1 METETKKTGWV
12 KKWLIAGRPWSL
24 PASVIPVIFGASLAA
39 TVGWVKLQAGLLV
52 LSLLA
57 MVFLH
62 MAANMLSD
70 VVDWQRG
77 LDREITAAS
86 GAIARG
92 LLTLGQVFR
101 GSMVFFIVGSALGLV
116 LVYLRGK
123 LVLYTGL
130 IGISLGLA
138 YPWLKE
144 RALGDLAVF
153 LDFGLLGSFGSWA
166 VQTGQ
171 FSWLPVIWA
180 VPQGM
185 LIAAILHANNWRDI
199 LTDREK
205 EISTVANNLGGRG
218 SRRYYGLLL
227 FGSMVLLAAFIL
239 VPRLFGLDFPSLPLS
254 VLIVIL
260 CWPQAWRLWKIA
272 GSSTGPSLRQA
283 AGLADCL
290 NLDGATARY
299 SLTFGLLTAGGL
311 WLDYLIEFLKN
322 RNRKT

>member
-1 METETKKTGWV
+1 METEIEKASWL

-39 TVGWVKLQAGLLV
+39 TVGWVKLQAGLLL

-70 VVDWQRG
+70 VFDWQRG
-77 LDREITAAS
+77 LDREITPAS
-86 GAIARG
+86 GAVARG
-92 LLTLGQVFR
+92 WMTSRQVFR
-101 GSMVFFIVGSALGLV
+101 GSIVFFVIGSVLGLI

-138 YPWLKE
+138 YPWLK
-144 RALGDLAVF
+144 AASLGDLAVF
-153 LDFGLLGSFGSWA
+153 LDFGLLGSFGSWV

-171 FSWLPVIWA
+171 FSWLPIIWA

-205 EISTVANNLGGRG
+205 KIYTTANFLGNRG
-218 SRRYYGLLL
+218 SRRYYGVLI
-227 FGSMVLLAAFIL
+227 FGSMILMASLAVI
-239 VPRLFGLDFPSLPLS
+239 PRFFGLDFPSLPLS
-254 VLIVIL
+254 VLIVIFS
-260 CWPQAWRLWKIA
+260 WPQAWKLWKKATVKNEEQAGDPLALIA
-272 GSSTGPSLRQA
+272 
-283 AGLADCL
+283 
-290 NLDGATARY
+290 LDGATARY
-299 SLTFGLLTAGGL
+299 NLSFGLLAIGGL
-311 WLDYLIEFLKN
+311 WLDYLIELL
-322 RNRKT
+322 RK

>member
-1 METETKKTGWV
+1 METVIEKTGWF

-39 TVGWVKLQAGLLV
+39 TVGWVKLQIGLLL
-52 LSLLA
+52 LSLLGII
-57 MVFLH
+57 FLH

-70 VVDWQRG
+70 VVDWKRG

-86 GAIARG
+86 GALARG
-92 LLTLGQVFR
+92 LLTPGQVLR
-101 GSMVFFIVGSALGLV
+101 GSIIFFAIGSTLGLL
-116 LVYLRGK
+116 LVYLCGR

-130 IGISLGLA
+130 LGISLGVA
-138 YPWLKE
+138 YPWLKKE
-144 RALGDLAVF
+144 ALGDLSVF
-153 LDFGLLGSFGSWA
+153 IDFGLLGSFGGWV

-185 LIAAILHANNWRDI
+185 LIVAILHANNWRDI

-205 EISTVANNLGGRG
+205 EILTVANNLGGRG

-227 FGSMVLLAAFIL
+227 FGSMALLAAFVL
-239 VPRLFGLDFPSLPLS
+239 VPRLFGFDFPSLPLS

-260 CWPQAWRLWKIA
+260 CWPQARRLWKMA
-272 GSSTGPSLRQA
+272 GGGTRGQA

-290 NLDGATARY
+290 DLDETTARY
-299 SLTFGLLTAGGL
+299 SLAFGLLTVGGL
-311 WLDYLIEFLKN
+311 WLDYLIEFLKG
-322 RNRKT
+322 

>member
-1 METETKKTGWV
+1 METGTEKTGWL

-39 TVGWVKLQAGLLV
+39 TVGWVKLRIDLLL
-52 LSLLA
+52 LSLLG
-57 MVFLH
+57 MIFLH

-92 LLTLGQVFR
+92 WLTSRQVFK
-101 GSMVFFIVGSALGLV
+101 GSIIFFVIGSVLGLV
-116 LVYLRGK
+116 LVYLCGE

-130 IGISLGLA
+130 LGISLGVA
-138 YPWLKE
+138 YPWLKKK
-144 RALGDLAVF
+144 ALGDLAVF
-153 LDFGLLGSFGSWA
+153 IDFGLLGSFGGWV

-180 VPQGM
+180 VPQGL
-185 LIAAILHANNWRDI
+185 LIIAILHANNWRDI
-199 LTDREK
+199 LADREK
-205 EISTVANNLGGRG
+205 KILTVANNLGGRG

-227 FGSMVLLAAFIL
+227 FGSMALLAAFIL

-254 VLIVIL
+254 SLIVVF
-260 CWPQAWRLWKIA
+260 CWPQARRLWKLA
-272 GSSTGPSLRQA
+272 GGEVSTAQGQA

-290 NLDGATARY
+290 DLDGATARY
-299 SLTFGLLTAGGL
+299 SLTFGLLTIGGL
-311 WLDYLIEFLKN
+311 WLDYLIEFLKG
-322 RNRKT
+322 

>member
-1 METETKKTGWV
+1 METVIEKTGWF

-39 TVGWVKLQAGLLV
+39 TVGWVKLQIGLLL
-52 LSLLA
+52 LSLLGII
-57 MVFLH
+57 FLH

-70 VVDWQRG
+70 VVDWKRG

-86 GAIARG
+86 GALARG
-92 LLTLGQVFR
+92 LLTPGQVLR
-101 GSMVFFIVGSALGLV
+101 GSIIFFAIGSTLGLL
-116 LVYLRGK
+116 LVYLCGR

-130 IGISLGLA
+130 LGISLGVA
-138 YPWLKE
+138 YPWLKKE
-144 RALGDLAVF
+144 ALGDLVVF
-153 LDFGLLGSFGSWA
+153 IDFGLLGSFGGWV

-185 LIAAILHANNWRDI
+185 LIVAILHANNWRDI
-199 LTDREK
+199 LIDQEK
-205 EISTVANNLGGRG
+205 KISTVANNLGGRG

-227 FGSMVLLAAFIL
+227 FGSMALLVAFVL
-239 VPRLFGLDFPSLPLS
+239 VPRLSGFDFPSLPLS

-260 CWPQAWRLWKIA
+260 CWSQARRLWKMA
-272 GSSTGPSLRQA
+272 GGGTRGQA

-290 NLDGATARY
+290 DLDETTARY
-299 SLTFGLLTAGGL
+299 SLAFGLLTVGGL
-311 WLDYLIEFLKN
+311 WLDYLIEFLKG
-322 RNRKT
+322 

>member
-1 METETKKTGWV
+1 METETEKTEWL

-24 PASVIPVIFGASLAA
+24 PASVIPVIFGSSLAA
-39 TVGWVKLQAGLLV
+39 TVGWVKLHIGLLL

-57 MVFLH
+57 MIFLH

-70 VVDWQRG
+70 VVDWRRG
-77 LDREITAAS
+77 LDREMTPAS

-101 GSMVFFIVGSALGLV
+101 GSIVFFIVGSALGLV
-116 LVYLRGK
+116 LVYLCGK

-130 IGISLGLA
+130 LGVGLGVA
-138 YPWLKE
+138 YPWLKKE
-144 RALGDLAVF
+144 ALGDVAVF
-153 LDFGLLGSFGSWA
+153 IDFGLLGSFGGWV

-180 VPQGM
+180 IPQGL
-185 LIAAILHANNWRDI
+185 LIVAILHANNWRDI
-199 LTDREK
+199 LTDQEE
-205 EISTVANNLGGRG
+205 EILTVANNLGGRG

-239 VPRLFGLDFPSLPLS
+239 APRLFGLDFPSLPLS

-260 CWPQAWRLWKIA
+260 CWPQAWWLWKIA
-272 GSSTGPSLRQA
+272 GSSTGPSQRQA

-299 SLTFGLLTAGGL
+299 SLTFGLLTIGGL
-311 WLDYLIEFLKN
+311 WLDYLIEFLK
-322 RNRKT
+322 K

>member
-1 METETKKTGWV
+1 METVIEKTGWF

-39 TVGWVKLQAGLLV
+39 TVGWVKLQIGLLL
-52 LSLLA
+52 LSLLGII
-57 MVFLH
+57 FLH

-70 VVDWQRG
+70 VVDWKRG

-86 GAIARG
+86 GALARG
-92 LLTLGQVFR
+92 LLTPGQVLR
-101 GSMVFFIVGSALGLV
+101 GSIIFFAIGSTLGLL
-116 LVYLRGK
+116 LVYLCGR

-130 IGISLGLA
+130 LGISLGVA
-138 YPWLKE
+138 YPWLKKE
-144 RALGDLAVF
+144 ALGDLVVF
-153 LDFGLLGSFGSWA
+153 IDFGLLGSFGGWV

-185 LIAAILHANNWRDI
+185 LIVAILHANNWRDI
-199 LTDREK
+199 LIDQEK
-205 EISTVANNLGGRG
+205 KISTVANNLGGRG

-227 FGSMVLLAAFIL
+227 FGSMALLVAFVL
-239 VPRLFGLDFPSLPLS
+239 VPRLSGFDFPSLPLS

-260 CWPQAWRLWKIA
+260 CWPQARRLWKMA
-272 GSSTGPSLRQA
+272 GGGTRGQA

-290 NLDGATARY
+290 DLDETTARY
-299 SLTFGLLTAGGL
+299 SLAFGLLTVGGL
-311 WLDYLIEFLKN
+311 WLDYLIEFLKG
-322 RNRKT
+322 